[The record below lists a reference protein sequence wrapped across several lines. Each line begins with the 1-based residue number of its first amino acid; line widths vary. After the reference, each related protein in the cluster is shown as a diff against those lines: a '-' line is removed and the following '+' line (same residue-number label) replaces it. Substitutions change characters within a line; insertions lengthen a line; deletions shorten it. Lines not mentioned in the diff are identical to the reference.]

1 MPPQGPVDP
10 TIQRVR
16 SFKRELRRARSFRA
30 SREKM
35 EVPRIQ
41 KPGTKELQND
51 ADSSLCP
58 PGTLVQ
64 TFTLTPANSVWFLK
78 VTFLLKRSKAGR
90 AGRLSHSHTMYN
102 VHYNYTDTTKILTKI
117 IISNSLIMVSL
128 NTTKIFNLRWRVK
141 VVKEFSKINVKK
153 AQLRLESESSKLR

>member
-51 ADSSLCP
+51 TDSSLCP

-64 TFTLTPANSVWFLK
+64 IFTLTPVTSV
-78 VTFLLKRSKAGR
+78 
-90 AGRLSHSHTMYN
+90 
-102 VHYNYTDTTKILTKI
+102 
-117 IISNSLIMVSL
+117 
-128 NTTKIFNLRWRVK
+128 
-141 VVKEFSKINVKK
+141 
-153 AQLRLESESSKLR
+153 